1 MLQKTPFRTIEFP
14 DAEVVRV
21 LRRSSPGQRLQM
33 AYESNRLVRER
44 LRAHLAH
51 QHPDWSEARLDAAH
65 AERMLYGTS

>member
-1 MLQKTPFRTIEFP
+1 MLPNTPLRTIEFP

-21 LRRSSPGQRLQM
+21 LRRLSPGERLQI
-33 AYESNRLVRER
+33 AYDSNRLVRER

-51 QHPDWSEARLDAAH
+51 EHPDWSEARLDAAL

>member
-1 MLQKTPFRTIEFP
+1 MLPKILPRTIEFP

-21 LRRSSPGQRLQM
+21 LRRLSPGERLQM
-33 AYESNRLVRER
+33 AYDSNRLVRER

-51 QHPDWSEARLDAAH
+51 EHPDWSEARLDAAV